1 MSLCPPNT
9 VIRDY
14 AYPQSHPLWLA
25 VPNHRQSL
33 DEYSDESDLAHEH
46 ALDYSPDEIN
56 RRAIALFDFQPEN
69 DNEVALKEGQM
80 IWILYRHGQGWLVA
94 EEPESGENGLVP
106 EEYVEILPDED
117 VEDEP
122 RPFMPKILRNIDGSG
137 SEWEDTDEEEEEV
150 KSDGL
155 EEDVQDKLASVTI

>member
-1 MSLCPPNT
+1 
-9 VIRDY
+9 
-14 AYPQSHPLWLA
+14 
-25 VPNHRQSL
+25 
-33 DEYSDESDLAHEH
+33 
-46 ALDYSPDEIN
+46 
-56 RRAIALFDFQPEN
+56 
-69 DNEVALKEGQM
+69 M

-122 RPFMPKILRNIDGSG
+122 RPFMPKLLRNIDGSE
-137 SEWEDTDEEEEEV
+137 SEWEDTDEDEEER

-155 EEDVQDKLASVTI
+155 EHDVQDKLADVTI